1 MNVWGQKNTPL
12 NIIYENNKTIFSNT
26 VYVHDQKVEEMQK
39 KIKIVDG
46 RGNETICNAI
56 S

>member
-12 NIIYENNKTIFSNT
+12 NIIYENNKI
-26 VYVHDQKVEEMQK
+26 YVHDQKVEEMQK
-39 KIKIVDG
+39 EIKIVDG

>member
-1 MNVWGQKNTPL
+1 MNVWGQKNEPL
-12 NIIYENNKTIFSNT
+12 NIIYENNKTIFLHI

-39 KIKIVDG
+39 EIKIVDG

>member
-1 MNVWGQKNTPL
+1 MNVWGQKNEPL
-12 NIIYENNKTIFSNT
+12 NIIYENNKAIFLHI

-39 KIKIVDG
+39 EIKIVDD
-46 RGNETICNAI
+46 RGNERICNAI